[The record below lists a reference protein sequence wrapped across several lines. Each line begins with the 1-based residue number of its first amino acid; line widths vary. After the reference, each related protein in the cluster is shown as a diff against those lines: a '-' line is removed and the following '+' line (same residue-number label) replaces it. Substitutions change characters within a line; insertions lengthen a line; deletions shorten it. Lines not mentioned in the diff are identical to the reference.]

1 MTNSTQGTPDLSQL
15 PPPAMNATTPPAS
28 LPPLSELPPPGLAA
42 AGPEI
47 AAQSKRLPVAII
59 TGIAVLLVLAVVIF
73 LLVTGSSSNN
83 AAPDAAPSE
92 RSGVVA
98 EEPATAPEND
108 DVPEQEAPNVAPE
121 TSASIPALEV
131 PGSGAAP
138 IPEGATKLCVFGT
151 TKFVEF
157 YLFEDPQGPDGDDLL
172 YVGGSAEQGYIELPA
187 EAVYFSGGGV
197 SGHRMVNSDGTQYY
211 LTGHELTV
219 TPPSG
224 EGFTQIVRS
233 WENFGC

>member
-1 MTNSTQGTPDLSQL
+1 M
-15 PPPAMNATTPPAS
+15 
-28 LPPLSELPPPGLAA
+28 
-42 AGPEI
+42 
-47 AAQSKRLPVAII
+47 AII

-108 DVPEQEAPNVAPE
+108 DVLEQEAPNVAPE
-121 TSASIPALEV
+121 ASASIPVLEI

-157 YLFEDPQGPDGDDLL
+157 YLFEDPQGSDGDDLFEDPQGSDGDDLL